1 MKTFYL
7 VQDAGTSQGLFLPKE
22 GNPMKPKV
30 SMNSLPLSEL
40 DNYAFEDFDAAEAFV
55 NRNLENTFTDPPS
68 SAQSHEVIH
77 PRFTEPLW
85 RPVRAT

>member
-7 VQDAGTSQGLFLPKE
+7 VQDSGTSQGLFLPKE

-40 DNYAFEDFDAAEAFV
+40 NNYAFEDFDAAEAFV
-55 NRNLENTFTDPPS
+55 NRNPQNTSLQIRQVQLKVTK
-68 SAQSHEVIH
+68 
-77 PRFTEPLW
+77 
-85 RPVRAT
+85 